1 MTQKRNELNFVRRM
15 LTLPLGLALQVL
27 AAVILCGLNGYA
39 QSVPELPQKNGAGDT
54 PDISIKL
61 IQSANGG
68 SLKPGETLQLSSL
81 DGRVVLLDVFSS
93 KCPHCIDHAPHVA
106 ELYNLYR
113 TKGLT
118 VLGLATDQ
126 PDRAEDVKSFIGTA
140 RIAYPV
146 GFLTAEVIVYFLDRR
161 NHGVPQ
167 MVLFGRDGK
176 MVKRIIGWRPEDEKE
191 LRAAIDAELAKP
203 ATTRPAR

>member
-1 MTQKRNELNFVRRM
+1 MTQKRNELNFRRRM

-27 AAVILCGLNGYA
+27 AVVILFGLNGSA

-54 PDISIKL
+54 PDIAIKL
-61 IQSANGG
+61 IQSANGWP
-68 SLKPGETLQLSSL
+68 LKSGETLQLSSL
-81 DGRVVLLDVFSS
+81 NGQVVLLDIFSS
-93 KCPHCIDHAPHVA
+93 KCPHCIEHAPHVA
-106 ELYNLYR
+106 ELYNIYR
-113 TKGLT
+113 QKGLA

-126 PDRAEDVKSFIGTA
+126 PDRAEDVTSFIGTA

-176 MVKRIIGWRPEDEKE
+176 MAKRIIGWGPDNDKE
-191 LRAAIDAELAKP
+191 LRAAIEAELAKP
-203 ATTRPAR
+203 APSPSR